1 MTAPRELEIVSAVV
15 AGYSNKEIAEY
26 FKISGQ
32 TVEHHVSNIFDKVG
46 QKCPGLRSMTLPR
59 VIPQR
64 INELPDFVALAVN
77 LLCGFL
83 RQLAMDPQLLF

>member
-26 FKISGQ
+26 FKISGRASRQ
-32 TVEHHVSNIFDKVG
+32 QYFRQGGTE
-46 QKCPGLRSMTLPR
+46 CPGLHSMTLPR

>member
-46 QKCPGLRSMTLPR
+46 QSARACT
-59 VIPQR
+59 Q
-64 INELPDFVALAVN
+64 
-77 LLCGFL
+77 
-83 RQLAMDPQLLF
+83 